1 MPHTSPLLTFTS
13 HIQGKNAK
21 VEIYA
26 DRIEWSLNRSVIAGV
41 TAASLTMGVS
51 LLKTGIPGGNRGTE
65 MIPVKSITGV
75 NTKRDGMLNTIVSV
89 ITSGDTI
96 NFRVSH
102 AEAGKVRDVLNQ
114 LVLAE
119 PASTMAAQSGPTSGG
134 SDLATQIQQLA
145 QLRDQGILTD
155 DEFTAKKA
163 DLLSRI

>member
-1 MPHTSPLLTFTS
+1 MAQASPLLTFTS

-21 VEIYA
+21 VEIYP
-26 DRIEWSLNRSVIAGV
+26 DRIEWFRNRSVVAGV

-51 LLKTGIPGGNRGTE
+51 LLKTGIPGGKRGTE

-102 AEAGKVRDVLNQ
+102 AEATKVRDVLNH
-114 LVLAE
+114 LVLAG
-119 PASTMAAQSGPTSGG
+119 PAGTVITQPAPMAVAPDMAS
-134 SDLATQIQQLA
+134 QIQQLA
-145 QLRDQGILTD
+145 ALRDQGILTD
-155 DEFTAKKA
+155 DEFTAKKT
-163 DLLSRI
+163 DFLSRI